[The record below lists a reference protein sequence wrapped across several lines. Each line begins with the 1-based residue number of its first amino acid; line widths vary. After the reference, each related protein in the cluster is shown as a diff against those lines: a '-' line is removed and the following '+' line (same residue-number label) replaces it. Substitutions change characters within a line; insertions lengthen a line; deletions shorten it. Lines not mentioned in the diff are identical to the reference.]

1 LIAILV
7 DHNIEGQ
14 AALLLSTLTSEGWI
28 ELGVLHFATFGELS
42 LPIGT
47 PDSVL
52 WHFVQNRQMLL
63 LTGNRNMAG
72 EDSLEQTIRRENRTD
87 SLPVVTIA
95 SVERILE
102 ADYRLSCATKLA
114 EICLYIESYR
124 GTGRLY
130 VP

>member
-1 LIAILV
+1 
-7 DHNIEGQ
+7 
-14 AALLLSTLTSEGWI
+14 
-28 ELGVLHFATFGELS
+28 
-42 LPIGT
+42 
-47 PDSVL
+47 
-52 WHFVQNRQMLL
+52 MLL

-102 ADYRLSCATKLA
+102 ADYRLSSATKLA
-114 EICLYIESYR
+114 EFCLYIESYR